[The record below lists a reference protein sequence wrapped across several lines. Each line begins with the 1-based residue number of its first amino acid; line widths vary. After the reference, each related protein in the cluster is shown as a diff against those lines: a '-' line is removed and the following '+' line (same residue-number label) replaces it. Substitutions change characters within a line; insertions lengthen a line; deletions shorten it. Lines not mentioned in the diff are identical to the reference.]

1 MLGQILD
8 QYSKNST
15 DENIE
20 KTPPKGDKGG
30 ACAAGSYFPTVVKDG
45 WPRQDQDTTT
55 QRRPQAETPPKG
67 DKGGA
72 CAAGA
77 SASGSRRPVH

>member
-45 WPRQDQDTTT
+45 WPQQDQDTST
-55 QRRPQAETPPKG
+55 RPLPATPRSQKPPSDRYPG
-67 DKGGA
+67 VRLDRP
-72 CAAGA
+72 
-77 SASGSRRPVH
+77 SASH